1 VPATIREQM
10 KTIAETETKIMR
22 LMKECG
28 ALSHDELV
36 GKIQAG
42 NPRVFACHIRCAVWS
57 LVCKRKLAFNSEYSV
72 VMPGRLAKVH
82 GRMTPKQQKAA
93 LEKNI
98 ICLVKEGRSM
108 GEIIHKLWKKPFTE
122 ASIRQTVWQLVDR
135 GVLTLDEKRKIVMRK
150 Q

>member
-1 VPATIREQM
+1 MSATIREQM
-10 KTIAETETKIMR
+10 KTIAKLETKIVR
-22 LMKECG
+22 LVKECG
-28 ALSHDELV
+28 VVSHDELV

-42 NPRVFACHIRCAVWS
+42 NSRIFASHIRCAVWS
-57 LVCKRKLAFNSEYSV
+57 LVCKGKLAFNGEYSV
-72 VMPGRLAKVH
+72 VIPGRLAKIH

-108 GEIIHKLWKKPFTE
+108 GEIIHKLWKEPFTE
-122 ASIRQTVWQLVDR
+122 TSIRQTVWQLVDR
-135 GVLTLDEKRKIVMRK
+135 GMLTLNEKRKIVIRE